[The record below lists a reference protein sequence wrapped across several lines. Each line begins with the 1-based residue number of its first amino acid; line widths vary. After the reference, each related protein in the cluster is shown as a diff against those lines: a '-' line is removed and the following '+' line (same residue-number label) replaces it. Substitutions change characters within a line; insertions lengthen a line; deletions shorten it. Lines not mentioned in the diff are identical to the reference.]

1 MKENVELLQFIY
13 KNAKMGLIGI
23 DNIKDNIQDKRLL
36 KVIKEQENDY
46 FEIANIAT
54 DMLSSSGVE
63 REEISSI
70 SKVMTFIDAR
80 ISTMNDSSN
89 TNIAKMMITGN
100 NKGIIEIQEKI
111 NNYQGKNNRIL
122 KLAKKLL
129 EIEKRNIE
137 NLKKYL

>member
-13 KNAKMGLIGI
+13 QNAKMGLVGI
-23 DNIKDNIQDKRLL
+23 DNIKDIIKDKEFLSL
-36 KVIKEQENDY
+36 IKEQENDY
-46 FEIANIAT
+46 FEIANTAT
-54 DMLSSSGVE
+54 NLLTSMRQE
-63 REEISSI
+63 REELSNIA
-70 SKVMTFIDAR
+70 KVMTFIDAR

-111 NNYQGKNNRIL
+111 NNYQGKNNKVL

-137 NLKKYL
+137 KLKKYL

>member
-13 KNAKMGLIGI
+13 QNAKMGLVGI
-23 DNIKDNIQDKRLL
+23 DNIKEVIKDKEFLS
-36 KVIKEQENDY
+36 VIKEQENAY
-46 FEIANIAT
+46 FEIANAAANLLAS
-54 DMLSSSGVE
+54 MNQE
-63 REEISSI
+63 REELSSI
-70 SKVMTFIDAR
+70 AKAMTFIDAR

-89 TNIAKMMITGN
+89 ANIAKLMITGN

-111 NNYQGKNNRIL
+111 NNYQGKNNKIL

-137 NLKKYL
+137 KLKKYL

>member
-13 KNAKMGLIGI
+13 QNAKMGLVGI
-23 DNIKDNIQDKRLL
+23 DNIKETIKDKEFLN
-36 KVIKEQENDY
+36 VIKEQENDY
-46 FEIANIAT
+46 FEIANTAT
-54 DMLSSSGVE
+54 DLLNSMRQE
-63 REEISSI
+63 REELSNIA
-70 SKVMTFIDAR
+70 KVMTFIDAR

-111 NNYQGKNNRIL
+111 NNYQGKNNKVL

-129 EIEKRNIE
+129 ETEKRNIE
-137 NLKKYL
+137 KLKKYL

>member
-1 MKENVELLQFIY
+1 MKENVDLLQFIY
-13 KNAKMGLIGI
+13 QNAKMGLVGI
-23 DNIKDNIQDKRLL
+23 DNIKDTIKDKEFLEE
-36 KVIKEQENDY
+36 IKEQENDY
-46 FEIANIAT
+46 FEIANTAT
-54 DMLSSSGVE
+54 DLLNRMNQE
-63 REEISSI
+63 RQEISNI

-111 NNYQGKNNRIL
+111 NNYQGKNNKIL
-122 KLAKKLL
+122 RLAKKLL
-129 EIEKRNIE
+129 EIEKRNIN

>member
-13 KNAKMGLIGI
+13 QNAKMGLVGI
-23 DNIKDNIQDKRLL
+23 DNIKDIIKDKEFLNL
-36 KVIKEQENDY
+36 IKEQENDY
-46 FEIANIAT
+46 FEIANTAT
-54 DMLSSSGVE
+54 NLLTSMRQE
-63 REEISSI
+63 REELSNIA
-70 SKVMTFIDAR
+70 KVMTFIDSR

-89 TNIAKMMITGN
+89 TNIAKMLITGN

-111 NNYQGKNNRIL
+111 NNYQGKNNKVL

-137 NLKKYL
+137 KLKKYL